1 MEINHSFNSNKQ
13 KQTTIYSRIRKSPS
27 YPEPSNFKL
36 LLNLTNEFIYC
47 HLALL
52 LVDIKSATHL
62 LITGYFWVIQ

>member
-36 LLNLTNEFIYC
+36 LTIESNSTSQNDFLT
-47 HLALL
+47 
-52 LVDIKSATHL
+52 
-62 LITGYFWVIQ
+62 